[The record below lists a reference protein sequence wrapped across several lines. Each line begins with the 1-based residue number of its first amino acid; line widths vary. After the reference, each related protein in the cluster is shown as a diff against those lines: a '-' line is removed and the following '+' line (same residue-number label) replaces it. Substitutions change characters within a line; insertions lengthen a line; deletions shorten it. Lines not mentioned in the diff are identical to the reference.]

1 MLTIHLSIQF
11 EQNKRDFY
19 DNKYLHFNNAKC
31 FNFMHSKFPQ
41 KKYTL
46 DEKDLFWFI
55 LNNKCYLKLKI
66 LNENSFFFKVT

>member
-1 MLTIHLSIQF
+1 MIMNIYTLTM
-11 EQNKRDFY
+11 QNVLILCTPNSRK
-19 DNKYLHFNNAKC
+19 
-31 FNFMHSKFPQ
+31 